1 MRPYPL
7 VQIVS
12 RLSSL
17 CLAFLLLG
25 APIGLA
31 QIPSSRATRL
41 TPGTPVRV
49 TLQRGPAFAGQV
61 LQSTDSTLVLSSET
75 IPLELL
81 QQQSL
86 PLRVSYAVVVIRW
99 ADGTR
104 TAGQVI
110 GLTER
115 AVVFQKLGGIG
126 VATRDR
132 RAVVTVSRP
141 GRTPTEV
148 EVVLRWEEIG
158 TVQDILRSI
167 KSTPGAGDRP
177 HQLALVLTPGVR
189 VRLNAPILGGK
200 SLIGTV
206 VSVDTAGTIVVQPS
220 NGVSTDRESSPL
232 SVPWA
237 TVKHLDL
244 SEGIHSSGS
253 DGAAGAIVGLM
264 GGVLAGALLGTAVVA
279 GSDDPEAGFAF
290 IGTLPLGAAAGLVI
304 GAIVG
309 ARPREH
315 WQAVP
320 VSRIRLTL
328 GAPARDR
335 FASKPEGMALNV
347 SVRF

>member
-141 GRTPTEV
+141 GV
-148 EVVLRWEEIG
+148 
-158 TVQDILRSI
+158 
-167 KSTPGAGDRP
+167 
-177 HQLALVLTPGVR
+177 
-189 VRLNAPILGGK
+189 
-200 SLIGTV
+200 
-206 VSVDTAGTIVVQPS
+206 
-220 NGVSTDRESSPL
+220 
-232 SVPWA
+232 
-237 TVKHLDL
+237 
-244 SEGIHSSGS
+244 
-253 DGAAGAIVGLM
+253 
-264 GGVLAGALLGTAVVA
+264 
-279 GSDDPEAGFAF
+279 
-290 IGTLPLGAAAGLVI
+290 
-304 GAIVG
+304 
-309 ARPREH
+309 RPR
-315 WQAVP
+315 
-320 VSRIRLTL
+320 
-328 GAPARDR
+328 
-335 FASKPEGMALNV
+335 K
-347 SVRF
+347 